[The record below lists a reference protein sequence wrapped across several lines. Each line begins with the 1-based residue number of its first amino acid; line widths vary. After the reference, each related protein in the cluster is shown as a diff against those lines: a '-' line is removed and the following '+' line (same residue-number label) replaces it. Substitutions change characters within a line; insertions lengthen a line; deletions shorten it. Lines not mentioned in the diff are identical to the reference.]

1 MLKVFRDNLKSLA
14 WVLWVV
20 IAVFVLTLAVD
31 FGSGMG
37 QQGAPGTVAA
47 TVGDQT
53 VTLDDFRRQYQ
64 QMESVYRQVYGDQF
78 TPEVARQLQLPMQAL
93 NQAVNEKILL
103 TEAKRLRLGVT
114 DEELRSRILNEPVF
128 KDDQGRFVGQERYQ
142 EILRANNY
150 TSAGFEAE
158 MRKDLLLQKLMDILR
173 ANVYV
178 SDKEVERAYREQ
190 VERAKIR
197 YLQLPRSQFAAAAAQ
212 IPPAEV
218 TAWYEAHKDEYR
230 TPEQREVAYVLVEP
244 SRLADQVKVADKELR
259 DYYESHQEEFTQE
272 AQVRARHILVKV
284 DDQTT
289 DEVARQRIEAARQRI
304 QGGADFAAVA
314 REVSEDTA
322 SKGTG
327 GDLGFFGP
335 GQMVPEFEEAA
346 FSAEVGKLV
355 GPVKTS
361 FGYHLL
367 EVSEK
372 RPGGAQPF
380 EAAREQIRSRLAAEQ
395 VQKLAETRA
404 REIADR
410 LEKERAKNAQALE
423 AVAKQT
429 PGATFGT
436 TGKFSENGPVPNLG
450 FAPAFNTAA
459 FSLKKGEVS
468 DPIQMP
474 RGWAVLSL
482 QEVHEPRVPPL
493 NEVEDRVRG
502 AAAQQKLQKMVMDRL
517 AGARQEIAGGKT
529 LDQVAAELGVTV
541 QETPT
546 EFGAQGAIPGIGYSP
561 EVAKA
566 ALELQTGQIGG
577 PVADARGGV
586 LFQVTERKSWDPK
599 LFATEKETTR
609 TRLQQE
615 KLARF
620 QASLIEQR
628 RRELEVSFDRQ
639 MLEELGINPDQPQ
652 QG

>member
-1 MLKVFRDNLKSLA
+1 MLKVFRDNLKNLA
-14 WVLWVV
+14 WILWVV

-31 FGSGMG
+31 FGAGMG
-37 QQGAPGTVAA
+37 QQGAAGSVAA

-64 QMESVYRQVYGDQF
+64 QMETLYRQVYGEQF
-78 TPEVARQLQLPMQAL
+78 TPEIAQQLQLPMQAL
-93 NQAVNEKILL
+93 NQAVNQKILL
-103 TEAKRLRLGVT
+103 AEAERLGLGVT
-114 DEELRSRILNEPVF
+114 DEELQARILEQGVF
-128 KDDQGRFVGQERYQ
+128 KDEQGRFVGQEKYE
-142 EILRANNY
+142 EILRANGY
-150 TSAGFEAE
+150 APTTFEAE
-158 MRKDLLLQKLMDILR
+158 MRKDLLLQKLTDILR
-173 ANVYV
+173 ANVFV
-178 SDKEVERAYREQ
+178 SDKEVERTYREQ

-197 YLQLPRSQFAAAAAQ
+197 YLQLPRSQFAQAAAQ
-212 IPPAEV
+212 IPPSEV
-218 TAWYEAHKDEYR
+218 SAWYEAHKDEYR
-230 TPEQREVAYVLVEP
+230 LPEQREAAYLLVEP
-244 SRLADQVKVADKELR
+244 SRLTDQVKVADKELR
-259 DYYESHQEEFTQE
+259 DYYESHKDEFSQQE
-272 AQVRARHILVKV
+272 QVRARHILVKV

-289 DEVARQRIEAARQRI
+289 DEQARQRIEAARQRI

-314 REVSEDTA
+314 GEVSEDTA

-327 GDLGFFGP
+327 GDLGFFGR

-346 FSAEVGKLV
+346 FNAETGKLV

-361 FGYHLL
+361 FGYHLM

-404 REIADR
+404 REVADR

-423 AVAKQT
+423 TIAKQT

-474 RGWAVLSL
+474 RGWAVLVL
-482 QEVHEPRVPPL
+482 QEVYEPRVPPL
-493 NEVEDRVRG
+493 NEVEDRARG
-502 AAAQQKLQKMVMDRL
+502 AVAQQKLQKMVMDRL
-517 AGARQEIAGGKT
+517 ASARQEIAGGKT
-529 LDQVAAELGVTV
+529 LDQVAAELGLTV

-546 EFGAQGAIPGIGYSP
+546 EFGTQGAIPGIGYSP

-566 ALELQTGQIGG
+566 ALQLQPGQIGG

-586 LFQVTERKSWDPK
+586 LFQVTARKGWNPK
-599 LFATEKETTR
+599 QFATEKEQTR

-615 KLARF
+615 KLQRY

-639 MLEELGINPDQPQ
+639 LLQELGINPDQPQ